1 MNKTKNTLALESF
14 IKESVQTALVEDVH
28 VKRAILENRKS
39 LVEGMIAINEA
50 DWFDRARKWVKNKAY
65 GAEQG
70 AKDYYEKNVL
80 VNPKELTSN
89 PDKVKNLL
97 DSSLKNVEKEIGA
110 FKGSALKSSERI
122 NHLLDSVT
130 DLFSKFFNLLDE
142 IPEGERGIYEVEVL
156 KVVSRFYLAMTEEKQ
171 RIETYLSILSKEAQ
185 SQGYNLQKSAP
196 QMATQASRG
205 TEPPSSQPQAASP
218 QDVSRTIPQ
227 IARGFGRMS
236 KDQPSSQQRIAKGFS
251 RR

>member
-1 MNKTKNTLALESF
+1 MNKPKNTLTLESF

-80 VNPKELTSN
+80 VNPKELTSH
-89 PDKVKNLL
+89 PDKVKNIL
-97 DSSLKNVEKEIGA
+97 DSSLKSVEKEIGA

-196 QMATQASRG
+196 QMATQASRS
-205 TEPPSSQPQAASP
+205 EEPSSRPQAASP
-218 QDVSRTIPQ
+218 QDVSRNIPQ
-227 IARGFGRMS
+227 IARGFARAS
-236 KDQPSSQQRIAKGFS
+236 ENQPSPQQKIARGF